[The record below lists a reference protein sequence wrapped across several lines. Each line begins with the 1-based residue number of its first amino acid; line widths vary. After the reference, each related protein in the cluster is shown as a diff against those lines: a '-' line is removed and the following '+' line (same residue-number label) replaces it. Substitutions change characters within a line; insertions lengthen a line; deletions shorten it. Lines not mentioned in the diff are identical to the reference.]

1 MTGTSY
7 SANPVCHVPR
17 PKDILW
23 DTPAA
28 WKKLHYSVKR
38 FCESW
43 LRENQLHIK
52 HQRGISVLILY
63 SPRSLVSSEK
73 LSQRKKLVIFF
84 FYFHLQL
91 PSLQASLCFCSTL
104 AKHHL
109 SLKQCGLWSRLL
121 RLFSAKYGR
130 IRAGYIQTLLA
141 HPALKKFPDV
151 LCLCFFPNNIKECQQ
166 KWDEV
171 WKPAVQKFSKWVLL
185 CYEDELSSDYSTT
198 FCTPG

>member
-1 MTGTSY
+1 MSCATTKGHLVRHAGGLEKT
-7 SANPVCHVPR
+7 ALFGQ
-17 PKDILW
+17 KILW
-23 DTPAA
+23 KLIEGKSASHKTPARDFSSDT
-28 WKKLHYSVKR
+28 LFPTFLS
-38 FCESW
+38 F
-43 LRENQLHIK
+43 
-52 HQRGISVLILY
+52 LI
-63 SPRSLVSSEK
+63 SSEK